1 MGLGLDIDTDIPI
14 DPDKE
19 KLIPMTIT
27 YLLGFWFQVSVA
39 PDIGMIG
46 QGEIVSKVDN
56 LYTRFQVSGFSRQGQ
71 GEIVSKDNNL
81 YTRFQVSVDKQR
93 CKNVLTVLTLL
104 V

>member
-1 MGLGLDIDTDIPI
+1 
-14 DPDKE
+14 
-19 KLIPMTIT
+19 MTMT

-81 YTRFQVSVDKQR
+81 YTRFQVSVDKDKEKLFPKMIPYLLGFRFQVSAHR
-93 CKNVLTVLTLL
+93 HRTRRNVFIRQ
-104 V
+104 